1 MRDGRYSL
9 MGPAI
14 LITVGTIFL
23 IHELRPEYHMG
34 RLWPVI
40 LIVIGI
46 IRLLEAGSN
55 VGCAPGPSN
64 APGNPP
70 AAGGPASSGPA
81 GSSGPSGGA
90 QGSSGS

>member
-1 MRDGRYSL
+1 MRDARYSL

-23 IHELRPEYHMG
+23 IHEFRPEYHIG

-46 IRLLEAGSN
+46 IRLLEAGS
-55 VGCAPGPSN
+55 GAGSASDAPV
-64 APGNPP
+64 ATGNPP
-70 AAGGPASSGPA
+70 AAGGPASSSGA
-81 GSSGPSGGA
+81 GSSGGA
-90 QGSSGS
+90 AGAGHS